1 MLVMQC
7 GINHLEFKLMLCP
20 FHNLVLLSTVKLSY
34 GLTSVGTNWATW
46 QIVTGKVCVAIT
58 RYNFNCCYF
67 LFVFLPPSFHKLISI
82 LVLEPLIYMY
92 EQLLT

>member
-1 MLVMQC
+1 MSVYAFYFGYVMLVMQC

-46 QIVTGKVCVAIT
+46 QIVRGKVCVTIT
-58 RYNFNCCYF
+58 HYNFKR
-67 LFVFLPPSFHKLISI
+67 S
-82 LVLEPLIYMY
+82 
-92 EQLLT
+92 